1 LCDLSTYLCAFES
14 FPSLQVQSLPIFPF
28 ENTSSAT
35 GLALCVSKQMYF
47 AGPSVWGTYE
57 ELMEESI
64 KFKLAIMRL
73 PREVVE
79 TLSLETFTPI

>member
-1 LCDLSTYLCAFES
+1 
-14 FPSLQVQSLPIFPF
+14 
-28 ENTSSAT
+28 
-35 GLALCVSKQMYF
+35 
-47 AGPSVWGTYE
+47 
-57 ELMEESI
+57 MEESI